1 MEQRE
6 IALTA
11 VNEAGENSKTG
22 TGIPRRLTLISLIS
36 LGILL
41 PSAVIALYMLSGTD
55 EVGPVADRA
64 HPANSITVGQAAP
77 ASLPETLPS
86 VEAMLVRLEQRL
98 EQEPGDAKG
107 WDLLGRSYDHLGRS
121 DAARKAYARARELGY
136 ERRSRPAN
144 NAAVVQGTVSLDPS
158 LSHGV
163 SATDTVFIL
172 ARAVY
177 GPRMPLAVLRKPAVE
192 LPISYQLDD
201 SMAMSAG
208 LKLSDYRDVIVSARI
223 SASGNASAGN
233 LEGYSGVVHPGQDA
247 TVNIVVDQEPIL
259 VAPAPHRVEA
269 TGGKS

>member
-1 MEQRE
+1 MLMFSRQ
-6 IALTA
+6 AP
-11 VNEAGENSKTG
+11 GENSKTG
-22 TGIPRRLTLISLIS
+22 TRTARRYTLIS

-41 PSAVIALYMLSGTD
+41 PAAAIALYMLSGT
-55 EVGPVADRA
+55 GAAGHVADRA
-64 HPANSITVGQAAP
+64 HPADLITVGQAAP
-77 ASLPETLPS
+77 ASRPETLPS

-107 WDLLGRSYDHLGRS
+107 WELLGRSYGHLGRS
-121 DAARKAYARARELGY
+121 DAAKKAYARARDLGY
-136 ERRSRPAN
+136 ERRVRPVD

-158 LSHGV
+158 LTHGV

-177 GPRMPLAVLRKPAVE
+177 GPRMPLAVLQKPAVE
-192 LPISYQLDD
+192 LPISYRLDD
-201 SMAMSAG
+201 SLAISPD

-223 SASGNASAGN
+223 SASGDARASAGN

-259 VAPAPHRVEA
+259 APASHRVEV
-269 TGGKS
+269 TGGES

>member
-1 MEQRE
+1 MDQRE
-6 IALTA
+6 IALAA

-22 TGIPRRLTLISLIS
+22 TGTPRRITLVS

-41 PSAVIALYMLSGTD
+41 PAAVIALYMLSGTD
-55 EVGPVADRA
+55 AIGPVADRA
-64 HPANSITVGQAAP
+64 HPAHSITVGQTAQ
-77 ASLPETLPS
+77 ASRPETLPS
-86 VEAMLVRLEQRL
+86 VEAMLARLEQRL
-98 EQEPGDAKG
+98 EQEPGDARG
-107 WDLLGRSYDHLGRS
+107 WELLGRSYDHLGHS
-121 DAARKAYARARELGY
+121 DAAEKAYARALELGY
-136 ERRSRPAN
+136 ERRSRPVN

-158 LSHGV
+158 LTHGV

-192 LPISYQLDD
+192 LPISYRLDD

-223 SASGNASAGN
+223 SASGDASAGS

-259 VAPAPHRVEA
+259 APASHRVEA

>member
-6 IALTA
+6 IALAA
-11 VNEAGENSKTG
+11 VNEPGESSEAG
-22 TGIPRRLTLISLIS
+22 TGIPRRLTLVS

-41 PSAVIALYMLSGTD
+41 PAAVIALYMLSGTD
-55 EVGPVADRA
+55 AIGPVADRA
-64 HPANSITVGQAAP
+64 LPAHSITVGQTAQAFR
-77 ASLPETLPS
+77 PETLPS
-86 VEAMLVRLEQRL
+86 VEAMLARLEQRL
-98 EQEPGDAKG
+98 EQEPGDARG
-107 WDLLGRSYDHLGRS
+107 WELLGRSYDHLGHS
-121 DAARKAYARARELGY
+121 DAAEKAYARALELGY
-136 ERRSRPAN
+136 ERRSRPVN

-158 LSHGV
+158 LTHGV

-192 LPISYQLDD
+192 LPISYRLDD

-223 SASGNASAGN
+223 SASGDASAGS

-259 VAPAPHRVEA
+259 VPAPHRAAA
-269 TGGKS
+269 TGGNS